1 MGDKLRKHIDKRAF
15 VSFGIKL
22 SCFGGKDQKRKRA
35 NVKNTII
42 VLVHYDNLRFQF
54 AYIDTLQKMFV

>member
-22 SCFGGKDQKRKRA
+22 SCFGGKDQKKKTRKCKAHDNCPRA
-35 NVKNTII
+35 
-42 VLVHYDNLRFQF
+42 L
-54 AYIDTLQKMFV
+54 